1 LEENLSTAF
10 AFDGHMLVAG
20 DVKGLGNSRGGMV
33 KAWDIRNL
41 KNPLLELRL
50 NDDSGDVLAVELDR
64 QSIVSSY
71 ESGEIQFWSIQ
82 DGSRINVSHSTGP
95 VPGLIYKIAVD
106 RDVGRFFFGSSDGGI
121 YFIDLGKEARHM
133 VTIENPSPL
142 ADFREVTA
150 LRVNRRGLVSAF
162 RDSSICF
169 YDFASPLKA

>member
-1 LEENLSTAF
+1 
-10 AFDGHMLVAG
+10 
-20 DVKGLGNSRGGMV
+20 
-33 KAWDIRNL
+33 
-41 KNPLLELRL
+41 
-50 NDDSGDVLAVELDR
+50 
-64 QSIVSSY
+64 
-71 ESGEIQFWSIQ
+71 
-82 DGSRINVSHSTGP
+82 VSHSTGP

-106 RDVGRFFFGSSDGGI
+106 RGTAAGPVSEMRISYLNQPFLVLSDVGRFFFGSSDGGI